1 MEYNPIKRA
10 EKIAEKFESKV
21 AKIIAFWGAL
31 TALIAVIPV
40 IAGFI
45 YQTYII
51 INHVLMIDEYVI
63 KIEAAQEYDHF
74 MIKQLHNMVQAEADL
89 KQSFGVRVR
98 MTNPPK
104 GASSG
109 NLWYFTYVKV
119 NDTWRPIIY
128 GAFPDLTNSR
138 VGILDM
144 YGEYKIAGKEPHPDK
159 EELEKLK

>member
-10 EKIAEKFESKV
+10 EKIAEKFESK
-21 AKIIAFWGAL
+21 AGKIIAFWGAL
-31 TALIAVIPV
+31 TGLIAVLPV
-40 IAGFI
+40 VAGFI
-45 YQTYII
+45 YQTYVI
-51 INHVLMIDEYVI
+51 INHVLMIDEYVT

-74 MIKQLHNMVQAEADL
+74 MIKQLNNMVQAESDL
-89 KQSFGVRVR
+89 KSSFGVPVR

-109 NLWYFTYVKV
+109 NLWYFTYVKI

-128 GAFPDLTNSR
+128 GAFPDLTNSQ

-144 YGEYKIAGKEPHPDK
+144 YGEYGIAGKEPHPDK